1 MSGYARGAAARSLW
15 QERLSS
21 YEKLPKWHVEF
32 GSLARFVTFNFGQQ
46 CEFKISASRFD

>member
-1 MSGYARGAAARSLW
+1 
-15 QERLSS
+15 
-21 YEKLPKWHVEF
+21 LPKWDVEF